1 MKNRVAGTFRSL
13 RSFNFRLWTAGAL
26 VSNVGTW
33 MQRVAQD
40 WLVLTQ
46 LTHHDASALGI
57 VVSLQFAPQLLLLPW
72 TGSAADRLNQRKL
85 LILTQAA
92 MGVLALILGVLT
104 IAGVIQLWHVYVLAF
119 LSGSAAALDAPVRQT
134 FVAEMVGDADLSN
147 AVALNSTSFNA
158 AQMIGP
164 AVAGLLI
171 ASVGI
176 GWAFLLNG
184 LSFAAVLISMSFF
197 RLTELHK
204 SARAHPITSG
214 FLEGLRYV
222 WKRPDLKAI
231 LIMLFLIGTFGLNFP
246 IFIATMAVNVFH
258 SDARAFGLLSS
269 IMAVGTVSGAL
280 FAASRQK
287 QSLASLMAGA
297 GVFGLGCTL
306 AALAPGYW
314 WFAATLII
322 IGAAALTFAN
332 GTNSIMQL
340 STEPAMRGRVMALR
354 VAIAFGGTPI
364 GAPIV
369 GWVANHF
376 GPRWSLVI
384 GAVAGFAAALVAVLV
399 LARRKNTPRRV
410 ISPVKSASI
419 QPNPLSIPARR
430 VRLLAAGHHRG
441 LAAVFAG
448 AVDLLPEAHK
458 VVDSGDG
465 GDQHRKVDGG
475 NGDPPD
481 RYDEH
486 ANLPLIPAMG
496 QNG

>member
-1 MKNRVAGTFRSL
+1 MKNPVSGTFRSL
-13 RSFNFRLWTAGAL
+13 RSFNFRLWTAGGL
-26 VSNVGTW
+26 ISNVGTW

-57 VVSLQFAPQLLLLPW
+57 VMGLQFAPQLLFLPW

-85 LILTQAA
+85 LMLTQAT
-92 MGVLALILGVLT
+92 MGALALVLGALT
-104 IAGVIQLWHVYVLAF
+104 IAGVVRLWHVYVFAF

-134 FVAEMVGDADLSN
+134 FVAEMVGDADLPN
-147 AVALNSTSFNA
+147 AVALNSMSFNA

-171 ASVGI
+171 AGVGI

-197 RLTELHK
+197 RLSELRT
-204 SARAHPITSG
+204 SARAHRTASG

-222 WKRPDLKAI
+222 WRRPDLRAI

-246 IFIATMAVNVFH
+246 IFISTMAVNVFH
-258 SDARAFGLLSS
+258 SDARGFGLLSS
-269 IMAVGTVSGAL
+269 IMAVGTLSGSL
-280 FAASRQK
+280 FAAGRRQPN
-287 QSLASLMAGA
+287 LASLLVGA

-314 WFAATLII
+314 WFGAALVV
-322 IGAAALTFAN
+322 IGAAGLTFTN

-354 VAIAFGGTPI
+354 VGVALGGTPI

-369 GWVANHF
+369 GWVANDF
-376 GPRWSLVI
+376 GPRWALGI
-384 GAVAGFAAALVAVLV
+384 GAGAGFTAALVAVYV
-399 LARRKNTPRRV
+399 LARRKE
-410 ISPVKSASI
+410 S
-419 QPNPLSIPARR
+419 
-430 VRLLAAGHHRG
+430 LLA
-441 LAAVFAG
+441 
-448 AVDLLPEAHK
+448 
-458 VVDSGDG
+458 
-465 GDQHRKVDGG
+465 Q
-475 NGDPPD
+475 
-481 RYDEH
+481 
-486 ANLPLIPAMG
+486 
-496 QNG
+496 